1 MGTWGYGN
9 FDNDS
14 AVDWLM
20 DFVEEP
26 SEAKIRSAFNMIEDS
41 DGMAESM
48 DCEEALVAAE
58 VVAQLCGAT
67 SSEFPEDELEA
78 LSLSGFKCSTDLT
91 STAIEIIQKIKQNS
105 ELKELWEESE
115 ESDLWLE
122 SVNELEQRLTAIS
135 R

>member
-20 DFVEEP
+20 DFAEES

-41 DGMAESM
+41 DGIAESM

-58 VVAQLCGAT
+58 VVAQLCGST
-67 SSEFPEDELEA
+67 SEDFPEEELEIIN
-78 LSLSGFKCSTDLT
+78 SSGFKCSPDLT
-91 STAIEIIQKIKQNS
+91 VIAIEIIRKIKQNS
-105 ELKELWEESE
+105 ELKELWDDSE
-115 ESDLWLE
+115 EAGFWLE
-122 SVNELEQRLTAIS
+122 AVNELEQRLTEIS